1 LLQALRALAMITQVY
16 MKKRKGRI
24 FVLSSPSGGGKTSV
38 CEQLK
43 KENFGVRFSVSAT
56 TRNPRANE
64 KNGRDYIFLSEERF
78 KKLRAQGKFLEW
90 TYNFGD
96 LYGTPKDFVKKI
108 ISSGMDVVLAID
120 VKGAM
125 QIKKMDRSSALIFLL
140 PPSFRLLKKRLKS
153 RSTEDKE
160 TIAKRLKIAERELS
174 YSKRYDYTV
183 VNNSL
188 REAVDTVKSIITA
201 ERNRVR
207 R

>member
-1 LLQALRALAMITQVY
+1 
-16 MKKRKGRI
+16 MKKRKGKI

-38 CEQLK
+38 CECLK

-56 TRNPRANE
+56 TRKPRANE
-64 KNGRDYIFLSEERF
+64 KNGRDYIFLSEGRF
-78 KKLRAQGKFLEW
+78 KKLRSHGKFLEW
-90 TYNFGD
+90 TFNFDD

-108 ISSGMDVVLAID
+108 LSSGKDVILAID

-125 QIKKMDRSSALIFLL
+125 QIKKIERPSVLIFLL
-140 PPSFRLLKKRLKS
+140 PPSFGHLKKRLKG
-153 RSTEDKE
+153 RRTEDKE
-160 TIAKRLKIAERELS
+160 TITKRLRIAKRELS
-174 YSKRYDYTV
+174 YSNRYDYTV

-188 REAVDTVKSIITA
+188 REAVDTVKAIIIA